1 MQPTLSSA
9 SAERSIMGVHAR
21 LEADDPRL
29 LRAALGGLAAWPVT
43 ARGRASPVLRL
54 RLSMGSGPDGVAPEV
69 RVEGSALRLEGP
81 GTAGSADAGR
91 GEGWCT
97 VPPELASD
105 PERLAA
111 EVVDPLLLFLL
122 TRAGRVPVHAAGVC
136 VGDTAVVL
144 AGASGSGK
152 STLAHAALR
161 AGLGVLSDDTVFV
174 QREPGLR
181 VWGYPRPIHLLPE
194 SAAAAGVDGAPRLR
208 GGRWKLAV
216 PSAASAPAPTSASRA
231 VLCLI
236 ARGDAVSLH
245 PLPVEEAVA
254 ALAETLEP
262 GFDHFRAAMP
272 DVVRALAA
280 GGAWRLTLSAEP
292 GEAVDA
298 ILGLGD

>member
-1 MQPTLSSA
+1 
-9 SAERSIMGVHAR
+9 MGVDVK

-29 LRAALGGLAAWPVT
+29 LRAALAELAAWPEP
-43 ARGRASPVLRL
+43 ARGHGAPALRL
-54 RLSMGSGPDGVAPEV
+54 RLSLGRESGGGVPDVA
-69 RVEGSALRLEGP
+69 VEGRVLRLEGT
-81 GTAGSADAGR
+81 GAAGGADAGR

-105 PERLAA
+105 AERLGA

-136 VGDTAVVL
+136 VGETAVVL
-144 AGASGSGK
+144 AGPSGSGK

-174 QREPGLR
+174 QREPVLR

-194 SAAAAGVDGAPRLR
+194 SAAAAGVGGAPRLR

-216 PSAASAPAPTSASRA
+216 PSAAPAPTSASRA
-231 VLCLI
+231 VLCLL
-236 ARGDAVSLH
+236 ARGDAVSLR
-245 PLPVEEAVA
+245 PLPREEAVA
-254 ALAETLEP
+254 ALVRGLDL
-262 GFDHFRAAMP
+262 GFDHFRREMP
-272 DVVRALAA
+272 GVVRALAA

-292 GEAVDA
+292 GEAVAA
-298 ILGLGD
+298 ILGFGE